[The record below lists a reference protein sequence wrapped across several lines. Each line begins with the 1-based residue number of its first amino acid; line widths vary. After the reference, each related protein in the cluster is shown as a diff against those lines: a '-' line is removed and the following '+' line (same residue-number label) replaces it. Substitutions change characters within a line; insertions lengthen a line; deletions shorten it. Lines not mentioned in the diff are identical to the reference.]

1 MDRGIKMLTFLN
13 RFKIA
18 TKLYGVVAATII
30 VFTVSMIWTTVYD
43 HSNLEVERKAG
54 LASLNDT
61 VISIL
66 QHYYDKEQAGDLTR
80 EQAQAEALSMV
91 REMRYGDNGYFA
103 INDMSGM
110 MVLMPS
116 NPALEGTNGLD
127 VTSPD
132 GVRVTEE
139 LINLIKKDGEGL
151 IAFQWAK
158 PGVTEPVLKY
168 SHAIGFQ
175 PWGWNVSTGAYVD
188 DLTALFWKNAAFV
201 FAEIA
206 AIVVVISL
214 VAFVI
219 IRGIV
224 KPLQALQNAIGRIA
238 SEDTDVEIVGGER
251 KDEIGNMAKA
261 VVVLKDSVIERKALR
276 VKQAE
281 QQEQL
286 DQERTATE

>member
-1 MDRGIKMLTFLN
+1 MLTFLN

-18 TKLYGVVAATII
+18 AKLYGVVAATIV
-30 VFTVSMIWTTVYD
+30 VFAVSMIWTTVYD

-66 QHYYDKEQAGDLTR
+66 QHYYDREQAGDLTR
-80 EQAQAEALSMV
+80 EEAQAEALSTV

-116 NPALEGTNGLD
+116 NPALEGTDGLD

-139 LINLIKKDGEGL
+139 LINLVKKDGEGL

-168 SHAIGFQ
+168 NHAIGFK
-175 PWGWNVSTGAYVD
+175 PWGWNISTGAYVD
-188 DLTALFWKNAAFV
+188 DLSALFWQNATFV

-206 AIVVVISL
+206 AIILVVGL
-214 VAFVI
+214 AAFVI
-219 IRGIV
+219 IRRHR
-224 KPLQALQNAIGRIA
+224 QAAARAAERDWQHRFGRHRCRDCRRRA
-238 SEDTDVEIVGGER
+238 QGRDRQHGQGRRGVEGLG
-251 KDEIGNMAKA
+251 D
-261 VVVLKDSVIERKALR
+261 
-276 VKQAE
+276 
-281 QQEQL
+281 
-286 DQERTATE
+286 RTQGVAR